1 MNNDVILHGLLLN
14 ISLCVQHKHKI
25 FCSRLIHLSST
36 LFLQYKPALHSHY
49 HRWKTTNNQHPTR
62 GGSSRLTAISLG
74 WPRTAR
80 GQNWKFCLL
89 ACLQTHRIYTY
100 MPSFIDLSPVVS
112 ETWGCEMLVSE
123 TWGCE
128 MLPLHGWMDGQTDI
142 WLALQVISRELTN
155 KLLRGMC
162 RGTRACYPQNAPG
175 GPQPTTY
182 KMPSN
187 LPKISAPIF
196 LGSHNKQL

>member
-62 GGSSRLTAISLG
+62 GGSSPLTAISLG

-128 MLPLHGWMDGQTDI
+128 MLPLHGWMDEQTHRRTFD
-142 WLALQVISRELTN
+142 WLYKSSPESWLISYWE
-155 KLLRGMC
+155 
-162 RGTRACYPQNAPG
+162 ACAG
-175 GPQPTTY
+175 GPEPAIH
-182 KMPSN
+182 KMPLGDLSP
-187 LPKISAPIF
+187 LPTRCLQICQK
-196 LGSHNKQL
+196 